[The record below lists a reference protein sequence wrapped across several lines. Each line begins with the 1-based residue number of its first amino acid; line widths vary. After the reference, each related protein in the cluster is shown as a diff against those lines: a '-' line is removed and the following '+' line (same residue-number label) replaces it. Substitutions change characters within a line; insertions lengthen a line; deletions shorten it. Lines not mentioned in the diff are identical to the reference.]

1 MTMMYEL
8 IDVSTGNLVAVF
20 ETEEEALASVRD
32 TLTRHGDGAVSTLA
46 LGTVDDAGDGEQI
59 AAGGALIALASDQV
73 VRR

>member
-1 MTMMYEL
+1 MSMMYEL

-32 TLTRHGDGAVSTLA
+32 TLTRHGETAVLTLA
-46 LGTVDDAGDGEQI
+46 LGTVDDAGDGEQV
-59 AAGGALIALASDQV
+59 AAGDALIARASDQV